1 MSTEDKI
8 AYIAVTKNG
17 KQLALRLKKLV
28 GQGDIYITSKLQ
40 GEEIEKQETKK
51 VSNKLVTD
59 ILANKKQPQDLLE
72 DIKESIRPVYELP
85 KLEQEDIKSEHN
97 VSKPESEKTFVI
109 EGSLGTF
116 MKQLFE
122 DYDYLICIMAT
133 GIVVRSIAPYVVSKF
148 KDPAVIVMDE
158 KGKHVI
164 SLLSGHMG
172 GANEM
177 TRKISTLIKADPVI
191 TTATDTN
198 EKAALDCMIKE
209 LNAYTENL
217 RESVKAINYGLVNE
231 EKIGLYIQGDYE
243 VDERGFIRLD
253 GLEEETLQGKLKEME
268 RVVYVSHEAGTC
280 ICHDKLIKVVPR
292 RFVLGVG
299 CKKHTSTTHMLEAFE
314 FYMKKHGLDPRSI
327 SLIGSIELKK
337 DEEAIKALAKQLEVP
352 FEVLSKEAISEVEGL
367 FEGSSFVKKNVGVTC
382 VAEPAAYLLGEREII
397 LPKEKYEGITFALGV
412 AAKAKLSLTDLN
424 RKS

>member
-1 MSTEDKI
+1 MSTGDKI
-8 AYIAVTKNG
+8 AYIAVTRNG
-17 KQLALRLKKLV
+17 KQLAQKLKGLM

-40 GEEIEKQETKK
+40 DENTRKH
-51 VSNKLVTD
+51 
-59 ILANKKQPQDLLE
+59 PQDLLE
-72 DIKESIRPVYELP
+72 E
-85 KLEQEDIKSEHN
+85 
-97 VSKPESEKTFVI
+97 TFVI

-122 DYDYLICIMAT
+122 DYEYLICIMAT

-158 KGKHVI
+158 KGTHVI

-177 TRKISTLIKADPVI
+177 TRKISALIKADPVI

-217 RESVKAINYGLVNE
+217 RESVKAVNYSLVNE
-231 EKIGLYIQGDYE
+231 EKIGLYIQGDYK

-253 GLEEETLQGKLKEME
+253 GLEEETLQRKLSEMDW
-268 RVVYVSHEAGTC
+268 VVYISHEAGTC
-280 ICHDKLIKVVPR
+280 ICHDRLIKVVPR
-292 RFVLGVG
+292 RFVLGIG

-314 FYMKKHGLDPRSI
+314 SYMKKHKLDMHSI
-327 SLIGSIELKK
+327 ARIGSIELKK

-352 FEVLSKEAISEVEGL
+352 FEVLSKETILEVEGL
-367 FEGSSFVKKNVGVTC
+367 FEGSNFVKQNIGVTC
-382 VAEPAAYLLGEREII
+382 VAEPAAYLLGAGKVI

-412 AAKAKLSLTDLN
+412 AVNAK
-424 RKS
+424 

>member
-1 MSTEDKI
+1 MSIEGKI
-8 AYIAVTKNG
+8 AYIAVTRNG
-17 KQLALRLKKLV
+17 KQLALRLKKLM
-28 GQGDIYITSKLQ
+28 GQGDIYITHKLQ
-40 GEEIEKQETKK
+40 EEETRKQEAHKRCQQG
-51 VSNKLVTD
+51 LVE
-59 ILANKKQPQDLLE
+59 E
-72 DIKESIRPVYELP
+72 DIKEETC
-85 KLEQEDIKSEHN
+85 LEHKDN
-97 VSKPESEKTFVI
+97 WSKHVEFFVI

-116 MKQLFE
+116 MKKLFE
-122 DYDYLICIMAT
+122 NYDYLVCIMAT

-148 KDPAVIVMDE
+148 KDPAVLVMDE

-177 TRKISTLIKADPVI
+177 TRKISALIKADPVI

-198 EKAALDCMIKE
+198 EKAALDCIIKE
-209 LNAYTENL
+209 LNAYTKNL

-231 EKIGLYIQGDYE
+231 EKIGLYIQGDYR

-253 GLEEETLQGKLKEME
+253 GLEEEVLQRKLNEMDW
-268 RVVYVSHEAGTC
+268 VVYVSHEAGTC
-280 ICHDKLIKVVPR
+280 ISHDRLIKVVPR

-299 CKKHTSTTHMLEAFE
+299 CKKHTSTSHMLEAFG
-314 FYMKKHGLDPRSI
+314 FYMRKHELDPHSI
-327 SLIGSIELKK
+327 ALIGSIELKK

-352 FEVLSKEAISEVEGL
+352 FEVLSKEAISEVEDL

-382 VAEPAAYLLGEREII
+382 VAEPAAYLLGDRKIM

-412 AAKAKLSLTDLN
+412 AAK
-424 RKS
+424 